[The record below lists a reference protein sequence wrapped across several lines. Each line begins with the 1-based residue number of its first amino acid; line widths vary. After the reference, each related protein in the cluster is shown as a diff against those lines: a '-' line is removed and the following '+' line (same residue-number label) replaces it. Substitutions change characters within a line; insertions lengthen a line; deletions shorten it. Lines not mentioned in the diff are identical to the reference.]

1 MQELKERY
9 DKNLQKYH
17 YIEKTKELME
27 QAKISFTSKYMAPIM
42 NGFEKYYKI
51 LADVEATEYRID
63 ANANL
68 TVEKEGLQREI
79 RFLSAGYRDLIGVC
93 MRMALVDAM
102 YQEEKP
108 FVIFDDPFVNLDED
122 KVEGGIRLLDAIA
135 KEYQCV
141 YFTCHNSRV

>member
-1 MQELKERY
+1 
-9 DKNLQKYH
+9 
-17 YIEKTKELME
+17 
-27 QAKISFTSKYMAPIM
+27 M

-108 FVIFDDPFVNLDED
+108 FVIFDDPFVNLDDE
-122 KVEGGIRLLDAIA
+122 RLKNALACLKKIA
-135 KEYQCV
+135 ENQQIV
-141 YFTCHNSRV
+141 YLTCHSSRAI